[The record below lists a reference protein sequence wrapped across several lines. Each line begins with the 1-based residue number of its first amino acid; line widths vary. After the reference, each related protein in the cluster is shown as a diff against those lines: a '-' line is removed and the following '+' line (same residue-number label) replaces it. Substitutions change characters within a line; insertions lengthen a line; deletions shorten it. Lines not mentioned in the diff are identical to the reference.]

1 VIFTLLA
8 LTLAAP
14 FPLPAIDGKPL
25 AVVKDQKVFRVP
37 LGFERV
43 KAFYTEQLGKQ
54 AEVTLRESSA
64 SGTKTLTIST
74 TSKGE
79 SWKRAV
85 IRQGESETVIEITP
99 VLRLEEEQISGN
111 GKPLVEGR
119 QGRAVDRPHRADARE
134 VEARHAHSPDA

>member
-1 VIFTLLA
+1 MISALLA

-64 SGTKTLTIST
+64 SGTRTLTIST

-111 GKPLVEGR
+111 GKPLVEFVFGR
-119 QGRAVDRPHRADARE
+119 SPEVDKAVQSIDHTEQMRAK
-134 VEARHAHSPDA
+134 

>member
-1 VIFTLLA
+1 MISALLA

-54 AEVTLRESSA
+54 AEVKLRESSA

-74 TSKGE
+74 SSKGE

-111 GKPLVEGR
+111 GKPLVEFVFGR
-119 QGRAVDRPHRADARE
+119 SPEVDKAVKSIDHTEQMRAK
-134 VEARHAHSPDA
+134 

>member
-1 VIFTLLA
+1 MISALLA

-25 AVVKDQKVFRVP
+25 AVAKDQKVFRVP

-111 GKPLVEGR
+111 GKPLVEFVFGR
-119 QGRAVDRPHRADARE
+119 SPEVDKAVKSIDHTEQMRAK
-134 VEARHAHSPDA
+134 

>member
-1 VIFTLLA
+1 MIFTLLA

-111 GKPLVEGR
+111 GKPLVEFVFGR
-119 QGRAVDRPHRADARE
+119 SPEVDKAVQSIDHTEQMRAK
-134 VEARHAHSPDA
+134 

>member
-111 GKPLVEGR
+111 GKPLVEFVFGR
-119 QGRAVDRPHRADARE
+119 SPEVDKAVQSIDHTEQMRAK
-134 VEARHAHSPDA
+134 

>member
-1 VIFTLLA
+1 VISALLA

-111 GKPLVEGR
+111 GKPLVEFVFGR
-119 QGRAVDRPHRADARE
+119 SPEVDKAVQSIDHTEQMRAK
-134 VEARHAHSPDA
+134 

>member
-1 VIFTLLA
+1 VISALLA

-64 SGTKTLTIST
+64 SGTRTLTIST

-111 GKPLVEGR
+111 GKPLVEFVFGR
-119 QGRAVDRPHRADARE
+119 SPEVDKAVQSIDHTEQMRAK
-134 VEARHAHSPDA
+134 